1 MVNLNHK
8 NCIPLKSTKKKK
20 KKAPDFS
27 TVLPKS
33 SGPLLRF

>member
-20 KKAPDFS
+20 KQPDFS
-27 TVLPKS
+27 TVLPKY